1 MRIRN
6 LPIVLTFI
14 VFCILWG
21 AVWLSEM
28 IWLRR
33 SLERGKEMTK
43 TRSEKIY
50 KKNNFWNA
58 NSTKIRRCRMI
69 RSQGVSVFLILSL
82 VATFQLWRPDYK
94 YVVKFPITR
103 FFCNMIFNIGHF
115 TQNLRCNCLKMTR
128 LKFSMNEVQ
137 SACLAGTVKS
147 WSAAACTFL
156 VQLLIIVTVKVLLF
170 SLEISYYFSV

>member
-1 MRIRN
+1 MQLVRIRN

-14 VFCILWG
+14 VFCILRG

-43 TRSEKIY
+43 TRSEKMY

-58 NSTKIRRCRMI
+58 NSTKIRRCRII

-94 YVVKFPITR
+94 YVVSFPHHSIFSQHDFQHRPFYTKFT
-103 FFCNMIFNIGHF
+103 
-115 TQNLRCNCLKMTR
+115 
-128 LKFSMNEVQ
+128 
-137 SACLAGTVKS
+137 
-147 WSAAACTFL
+147 
-156 VQLLIIVTVKVLLF
+156 VQLLKDDSIEVLDEWSSKCLSCWDSKIVVC
-170 SLEISYYFSV
+170 SCMHISSSAAYYSHRKSIVI